1 MVLRVWGDERI
12 LLSCYI
18 TIVKCSPYVIHST
31 HTAYNPPSCVAQ
43 AEPLSYCIPLLEFGC
58 LPKQVAST
66 SLRSLAVVS
75 EEEDLSSDGKF
86 CKMRQQKNV
95 SLCCTLHT
103 RLHSFTLESLLCQYQ
118 KGYIANILNFLGDM
132 HSALPKN
139 QYRHTIFHSGSLKQQ
154 KIKAKCEAKI
164 ILEGWFAFNISKDS
178 EGCLKKQ
185 TISSMMII

>member
-1 MVLRVWGDERI
+1 MFPLRHI
-12 LLSCYI
+12 LHTQSQHI
-18 TIVKCSPYVIHST
+18 IH
-31 HTAYNPPSCVAQ
+31 HPVAQ

-86 CKMRQQKNV
+86 LQNVTTKNV
-95 SLCCTLHT
+95 SLCCTLQT

-132 HSALPKN
+132 HSAVPKN

-164 ILEGWFAFNISKDS
+164 ILEG
-178 EGCLKKQ
+178 
-185 TISSMMII
+185 